1 MSRLKAK
8 LGEKNGPTSP
18 SQLKVLVIEDSIDD
32 YELIVDKIKREGFI
46 ITPSRVETTEELSHT
61 LVSKH
66 WDLVISDNGLPGF
79 NARIALSITRESHP
93 NVPFII
99 VSGSLGE
106 EDAIEALL
114 AGANDYIL
122 KDNLT
127 RLIPSIHRELREYKQ
142 RMDRISMEHK
152 LRKSQRNYQLLAEN
166 VQDLV
171 CVHDTDG
178 DYLWVSPSASKILG
192 FSAEE
197 LIELGSLTN
206 IHPDDLNEVTNV
218 FESLKKNDGLH
229 SMQRFHYRRKR
240 KDGIYI
246 YLETLAEPVYEND
259 WLTRIVTTT
268 RDITEQMLATQLLEE
283 NQARYEG
290 VLESLSEGVILLNA
304 DGNIVTHNKSARKIL
319 RIPGKDCVKLVDFL
333 QENFQL
339 LKKNGKTLAPREF
352 PSNVTLR
359 TGNSKYNMLV
369 GLEKHGEVLW
379 LSVNSVSYN
388 LSTSKGVVLS
398 FTDVTEQN
406 NSQEK
411 IQRMA
416 KELVNLIENANAP
429 IFGIDWNGNI
439 TEWNNYTRKI
449 TGFTKEEVLGKS
461 LLDTFILKSH
471 RDHIRTLFKEI
482 LRGVNTTNYEV
493 PIITKSGRI
502 VTILLNGTP
511 RRDYEGNI
519 VGMVAVGQDIT
530 ELIEYR
536 DTLEM
541 KVEERTLELKKAL
554 AKEKELVS
562 LKSKFVSMAS
572 HEFRTPLSTIKFASD
587 FIKKYHDQADW
598 EKLRIKLFKIDEQ
611 VKHMTHLLDDV
622 LVIGKSQ
629 AGMIKVN
636 TTVIDLPEFFQ
647 KIIEE
652 VTYNSG
658 FTHKVLDTITLE
670 VEQVIADEKLL
681 RNILINLLSNA
692 IKFSPGQD
700 KVRLDVLCRR
710 NILSISVQDWGLG
723 IEKTEHDKVFEAFHR
738 SDNVRDIQGTGL
750 GLSIVKKAVEIQN
763 GNIAFE
769 SEPGKGTTFNVSL
782 PTVYHNEK
790 ENISS

>member
-1 MSRLKAK
+1 MDVKVKPGKEKEAAK
-8 LGEKNGPTSP
+8 PTP
-18 SQLKVLVIEDSIDD
+18 LQILVIEDSIDD
-32 YELIVDKIKREGFI
+32 YDLIVEKIKREGFKVE
-46 ITPSRVETTEELSHT
+46 SQRVETTGELSQT
-61 LVSKH
+61 LVTKH

-79 NARIALSITRESHP
+79 NARKALSITRDVYPH
-93 NVPFII
+93 VPFII

-106 EDAIEALL
+106 EDAIKALL

-127 RLIPSIHRELREYKQ
+127 RLIPSVHRELREYRH
-142 RMDRISMEHK
+142 RMDRISMERK

-192 FSAEE
+192 HTADE
-197 LIELGSLTN
+197 LMTLGSLAN
-206 IHPDDLNEVTNV
+206 IHPDDLDTVVSV
-218 FESLKKNDGLH
+218 FESLKKGWR
-229 SMQRFHYRRKR
+229 SPMQRFHYRRKR

-246 YLETLAEPVYEND
+246 YLETLAEPVYESD
-259 WLTRIVTTT
+259 RLTRIVTTT

-304 DGNIVTHNKSARKIL
+304 NGHIVTHNNSARKIL
-319 RIPGKDCVKLVDFL
+319 RIPDKDCITLVDFL

-339 LKKNGKTLAPREF
+339 LKKDGKKLDPGEF
-352 PSNVTLR
+352 PSNITLH
-359 TGNSKYNMLV
+359 TGASKYNTLV
-369 GLEKHGEVLW
+369 GLQKHGEILW
-379 LSVNSVSYN
+379 LSVNSVSFN
-388 LSTSKGVVLS
+388 LSTTKGVVLS

-411 IQRMA
+411 VKRMA
-416 KELVNLIENANAP
+416 KELMNLIENANAP
-429 IFGIDWNGNI
+429 IFGINWNGKI
-439 TEWNNYTRKI
+439 TEWNKYTHKV
-449 TGFTKEEVLGKS
+449 TGYGKKEVIGKN

-471 RDHIRTLFKEI
+471 RSSISTLFKKI
-482 LRGVNTTNYEV
+482 LRGTNTTNYEV
-493 PIITKSGRI
+493 PMITKGGRI

-511 RRDYEGNI
+511 RRDYEGKI

-536 DTLEM
+536 ETLEM
-541 KVEERTLELKKAL
+541 KVEERTIELKKAL

-587 FIKKYHDQADW
+587 FIKKYHNRAEW
-598 EKLRIKLFKIDEQ
+598 EQLEGKLAKIDEQ

-629 AGMIKVN
+629 AGAIKVN
-636 TTVIDLPEFFQ
+636 TTVIDLSEFVQ

-652 VTYNSG
+652 VLYSSG
-658 FTHKVLDTITLE
+658 FTHRVLQDITLE
-670 VEQVIADEKLL
+670 ADEIVADEKLL
-681 RNILINLLSNA
+681 RNVLINLLNNA
-692 IKFSPGQD
+692 IKFSPSQD
-700 KVRLDVLCRR
+700 QVRLEVSCKR
-710 NILSISVQDWGLG
+710 NLLEINVQDWGLG
-723 IEKTEHDKVFEAFHR
+723 IEKKEHQKVFEAFHR
-738 SDNVRDIQGTGL
+738 SDNVKDIPGTGL
-750 GLSIVKKAVEIQN
+750 GLSIVKKAVEMQN
-763 GNIAFE
+763 GTISLE
-769 SEPGKGTTFNVSL
+769 SEPGKGTTFKVSL
-782 PTVYHNEK
+782 PTVYYNEK
-790 ENISS
+790 ENIDR